1 MVVNESLELLTKAQR
16 ASINLA
22 AETITAVARAGKA
35 GLTQPDEIL
44 NQMAALLG
52 AAGDLAGIAVQPL
65 QAFIERQREL
75 ADTMVTLAELH
86 GQLAD
91 VVTTVAK
98 HHAGVVDALETLSS
112 PLLAFAQQAEVIP
125 DPDPAAKPRS
135 RAKKR

>member
-1 MVVNESLELLTKAQR
+1 MVVNESIEMLSKAQK

-52 AAGDLAGIAVQPL
+52 AAGDLAGYAVQPL
-65 QAFIERQREL
+65 QTFIERQREL

-86 GQLAD
+86 SQLAD
-91 VVTTVAK
+91 VVSTVAR
-98 HHAGVVDALETLSS
+98 HHAGVVDALEALSS
-112 PLLAFAQQAEVIP
+112 PLLAFAKEADVIP
-125 DPDPAAKPRS
+125 DPPQ
-135 RAKKR
+135 AKKSRSKARR